1 VRPGPLADLGEA
13 MSVTHKII
21 SGESAFTGPILLS
34 REQASEYLT
43 IPVPTLDDYRNRE
56 IGPPWCKIEGQIRY
70 LLSDLDAYIA
80 ACRRVPTRL
89 K

>member
-1 VRPGPLADLGEA
+1 
-13 MSVTHKII
+13 MSVTHRIVG
-21 SGESAFTGPILLS
+21 GETALTGPILFT

-56 IGPPWCKIEGQIRY
+56 IGPIFCKMVGQVRY
-70 LLSDLDAYIA
+70 LQSDLDDYIA
-80 ACRRVPTRL
+80 ASRRVPAQD